1 MSSTVIRDEQSYYTW
16 GESNIKKRLREDE
29 EGIQEQW
36 SKYHHHID
44 RNVDQGGNSRTDDE
58 GRSDDEGC
66 SLEDPS
72 AMECTS
78 LDSLTTADVGS
89 IFTDDLDFERV
100 FDECGLSSVN
110 QWGEFLSSDDDGE
123 GRSSDGAGIL
133 CLQKCAQNDKH
144 LNLPLQSDGAEGK
157 GPLLNLHA
165 DVTFTASKA
174 NQGYI
179 TKEIM
184 FTLTEDVKE
193 ALQSCI
199 GDGVKH
205 LKDLELNQ
213 IYTAVLSRTRPELD
227 HPEDTHPSYQTIKDI
242 YFKKSFE
249 FGIER
254 DAFVILDRFLC
265 ALFMYFEEKPD
276 TELDIPGIV
285 KQFKHSRSVIAV
297 IGDDDLK
304 KCAMMMIILQTFLI
318 STAKKGNRGTANK
331 GPVTERTY
339 YWLFGQTSTRGGTSK
354 RQFKDIEDLY
364 DYLFKSSRCHE
375 PGRFKNV

>member
-1 MSSTVIRDEQSYYTW
+1 MSSTVIRDEQSHYRW
-16 GESNIKKRLREDE
+16 RELNIKKRLREDE
-29 EGIQEQW
+29 EGIQEQR
-36 SKYHHHID
+36 SKYHHHFD
-44 RNVDQGGNSRTDDE
+44 RSADQGWVSRTDDE
-58 GRSDDEGC
+58 GRSDDEEC
-66 SLEDPS
+66 SLEDPW
-72 AMECTS
+72 
-78 LDSLTTADVGS
+78 DSLTMADEDF
-89 IFTDDLDFERV
+89 IFTNDLEFDKRL
-100 FDECGLSSVN
+100 FDEFGLSSVN
-110 QWGEFLSSDDDGE
+110 QEGECSSSDEDGE
-123 GRSSDGAGIL
+123 GRSCDGAGIPCIQN
-133 CLQKCAQNDKH
+133 CLQHDKFF
-144 LNLPLQSDGAEGK
+144 NLPLQSNGAEGK

-165 DVTFTASKA
+165 DVALTASKA
-174 NQGYI
+174 KGGYI

-184 FTLTEDVKE
+184 LSLTEDAVFKE